1 MKIECVL
8 RSNKQTIVKH
18 YVTSFAFSDRVRHIN
33 RLSIVINLDFMLSPF
48 ERILAVTA
56 TAYSKHIYSFKYV
69 PLKFSVEAKDDAQ
82 KSNMQI

>member
-1 MKIECVL
+1 
-8 RSNKQTIVKH
+8 
-18 YVTSFAFSDRVRHIN
+18 
-33 RLSIVINLDFMLSPF
+33 VINLDFMLSPF